1 MDPKPLLLKQ
11 LRLTPSRNASCLKP
25 NLLQTAEAHSPVGI
39 AWQNGWVAC
48 EPKVALP
55 LLGHPAG
62 VNPQPPA
69 LLRHENLNFQN

>member
-1 MDPKPLLLKQ
+1 M
-11 LRLTPSRNASCLKP
+11 KP
-25 NLLQTAEAHSPVGI
+25 NLLQTAEAHSPVGT